1 MRARSPAIPP
11 TVFRSE
17 PVSPYALGRLFQ
29 CRRFVRSVYFSS
41 ADERRRSYAR
51 KCIDAYVACKTAPAI
66 AASNPDDSAKGAL
79 KWSPDGAHYQAD
91 VENAIRSALPRSE
104 LRAALWKYA
113 ARLAYGLASSEQ
125 QLDRMT
131 GTALTRAGKLF
142 QERNLLP
149 TLYFRRARA

>member
-51 KCIDAYVACKTAPAI
+51 KCIDAYVACKTAPRI
-66 AASNPDDSAKGAL
+66 AASNPDDNAKPSL
-79 KWSPDGAHYQAD
+79 RWSPDGAHYRVD
-91 VENAIRSALPRSE
+91 IENAIRRLPREE
-104 LRAALWKYA
+104 LRKAFWQYA
-113 ARLAYGLASSEQ
+113 VRIAYGLVNHGDQ
-125 QLDRMT
+125 IDRT
-131 GTALTRAGKLF
+131 TTTALTKAGKVFTEMELS
-142 QERNLLP
+142 P
-149 TLYFRRARA
+149 VTYFRRARP